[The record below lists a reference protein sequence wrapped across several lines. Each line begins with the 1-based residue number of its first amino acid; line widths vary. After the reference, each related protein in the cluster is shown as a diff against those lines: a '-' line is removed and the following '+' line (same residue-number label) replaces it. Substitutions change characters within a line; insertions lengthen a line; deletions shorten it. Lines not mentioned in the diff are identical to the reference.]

1 VADVVLGEY
10 RVTAVIAMPEGKSM
24 DIHEAGL
31 ALDLTDLLFE
41 TRVGADMTQ
50 AELAAKLGT
59 SGSTV
64 AAWESGDQ
72 VPRIDDLE
80 RLAQVCGKRLHIRI
94 DVD

>member
-1 VADVVLGEY
+1 MSEVKP
-10 RVTAVIAMPEGKSM
+10 T

-31 ALDLTDLLFE
+31 ALDLADLMFE
-41 TRVGADMTQ
+41 TRVGAGMTQ
-50 AELAAKLGT
+50 AQLATALGI
-59 SGSTV
+59 SQSTV

-72 VPRIDDLE
+72 VPRVDELE

>member
-1 VADVVLGEY
+1 
-10 RVTAVIAMPEGKSM
+10 M

-50 AELAAKLGT
+50 AELGAKLGT
-59 SGSTV
+59 SKSTV

-72 VPRIDDLE
+72 VPRVDDLE

>member
-1 VADVVLGEY
+1 
-10 RVTAVIAMPEGKSM
+10 MPEPEST

-41 TRVGADMTQ
+41 TRVGANMTQ

-59 SGSTV
+59 SESTV

-72 VPRIDDLE
+72 VPRVDDLE

>member
-1 VADVVLGEY
+1 
-10 RVTAVIAMPEGKSM
+10 M

-31 ALDLTDLLFE
+31 SMDLGELVFE

-50 AELAAKLGT
+50 AQLAAALGT
-59 SGSTV
+59 DQSTV

-72 VPRIDDLE
+72 VPQVDELD